1 MLLPKTHIDG
11 VDVGGISSSEA
22 LARLQALPPVDAE
35 LHIKV
40 DDIVVASNAAQLQL
54 RKNYEDSVAKA
65 DDAAK
70 NSSGLKRLGYLLG
83 ILPQP
88 MQLVSPILADETA
101 LSAQVAALKAQVDI
115 EGATP
120 SASLVT
126 SGAAGS
132 LIVDAGRPGR
142 ALDVVPTLE
151 RARQLLQTQDVV
163 PVVEVTA
170 LVSSTSAV
178 LDESQVE
185 PSKTR
190 ASKLVGKRLVF
201 RTDRSVLEL
210 NDQDL
215 VKTLA
220 LPAGYLD
227 AKVSTWLSQLTERV
241 NRPGRDA
248 EFEYDASTLK
258 VKKFQPPLDGYTLD
272 QDKARESFLASL
284 QKLETEAET
293 VADIQAPITTAPPA
307 KTLAG
312 TNTLGIQERVG
323 FGESNYRGSIPS
335 RIHNVSLAAERINN
349 YILAPGKEFSFND
362 AVGDVSAATGFQAA
376 YVIKGGRTELGDGG
390 GVCQVSTTL
399 FRSVLNA
406 GLNVTRRVP
415 HSYRVGYYEQGFK
428 PGIDAT
434 VYSGNVDL
442 RFINDTSGHI
452 LIHTVV
458 DSARQYMTVEIFGT
472 SDGRHGEIVN
482 HRTWD
487 FAPPPPAEYYPDTS
501 LAPGKVKQIDW
512 SASGIKA
519 EFTNVIKDKDGN
531 VIREDKYFSNYRPWS
546 AKYLRGV

>member
-1 MLLPKTHIDG
+1 MLLPRTHIDG
-11 VDVGGISSSEA
+11 VDVGGITADQA
-22 LARLQALPPVDAE
+22 LTRLQALPQLETE
-35 LHIKV
+35 LHLQV
-40 DDIVVASNAAQLQL
+40 DDIVVASSAAQLQL
-54 RKNYEDSVAKA
+54 RRDVESSVAT
-65 DDAAK
+65 AAERAQ
-70 NSSGLKRLGYLLG
+70 NSSGLKRLGYLMG
-83 ILPQP
+83 ILPAP
-88 MQLVSPILADETA
+88 AKLH
-101 LSAQVAALKAQVDI
+101 SAVLLEEAALTSQVEALKQHVDI

-120 SASLVT
+120 SATLGT
-126 SGAAGS
+126 SGVVGS
-132 LIVDAGRPGR
+132 LIIDAGRPGR
-142 ALDVVPTLE
+142 VVDAAQTLE
-151 RARQLLQTQDVV
+151 QAKQSLQSPDLT
-163 PVVEVTA
+163 PVLEITA

-178 LDESQVE
+178 LEESQVA
-185 PSKTR
+185 PSKER
-190 ASKLVGKRLVF
+190 AAKFVGKRLAF

-220 LPAGYLD
+220 LPAGFLD
-227 AKVSTWLSQLTERV
+227 AKVAQWLDQLTERV

-248 EFEYDASTLK
+248 EFEYDAATLK
-258 VKKFQPPLDGYTLD
+258 VVKFQPPLDGYTLD
-272 QDKARESFLASL
+272 TEKAREAFSLSL
-284 QKLETEAET
+284 QKLETETELM
-293 VADIQAPITTAPPA
+293 ADVQVPITTAPPT

-323 FGESNYRGSIPS
+323 FGESNYRGSIPT
-335 RIHNVSLAAERINN
+335 RIHNVSLAASRINN
-349 YILAPGKEFSFND
+349 FILPPGKEFSFND

-458 DSARQYMTVEIFGT
+458 DSPRQYMTVEIFGT

-487 FAPPPPAEYYPDTS
+487 FAPPPPAEYYPDAS
-501 LAPGKVKQIDW
+501 LAPGRVKQIDW

-546 AKYLRGV
+546 AKYLRGG